1 MAKFEITGGKS
12 LHGEIPISGAKNAA
26 LKILPASI
34 LSDGISTISNIPKI
48 ADVDVMVEILQSIGA
63 KIDFE
68 DHTAVIDPS
77 GVSSY
82 KPDRDLMKHLRGTI
96 VLIGPLLAKF
106 GKAEFYQPGGCLIGA
121 RPIDDHLDMFRQMGV
136 KIEQKEDK
144 YILSGKPKAGEI
156 VLNKLSV
163 SATENAIMATVL
175 SSGITRIHVAA
186 AEPEIA
192 DLADFLNSMGA
203 KISGAGTHD
212 IEIIGVESLHGTTH
226 CIIPDRIEAGTYLMA
241 ALATNS
247 EVKIGP
253 VMPDHMNI
261 VIKKLEA
268 GGAKISIVEKDG
280 HKYFQTKKH
289 SGLKAVDIDT
299 RTYPGFPT
307 DLQSPFVVLMTQAE
321 GESCVFETLFEG
333 RFLYLEELASMGAKA
348 EIISQHLI
356 KITGKT
362 ELSGKEI
369 ISRDLRGGA
378 ALVVAG
384 LIANGK
390 TKIDGLSFIDRG
402 YEKMDEKLRSAGA
415 EIRRTD

>member
-268 GGAKISIVEKDG
+268 AGAKISIVEKDG

>member
-307 DLQSPFVVLMTQAE
+307 DLQSPFVVLITQAE